1 MLIFSKIN
9 HLYVI
14 YYSQSYHIS
23 SPPSLYP
30 HYLFFHLYRIT
41 SLSRVSLPSLAR
53 PFHSSSVTVWPSF
66 KLTAIRCHFFGPNLG
81 HSITS
86 SEALYL
92 MILSYLNRPV
102 KSLLPGILQ
111 I

>member
-53 PFHSSSVTVWPSF
+53 PFHSSSVTLWPSF

-81 HSITS
+81 MNNIPDTTQIYEPRSHIAT
-86 SEALYL
+86 
-92 MILSYLNRPV
+92 
-102 KSLLPGILQ
+102 LLL
-111 I
+111 